1 MKWSIYLNMIIILW
15 ENILTMYTPVYSW
28 ATELREIVSCKTQIA
43 FLFLLCGTSVY
54 LYQQANSCSTCLL
67 ISIPISVLICQP
79 SLGRGTCVISSS
91 CCSNWLRGDPAL
103 PLRLLSFRPSECH
116 KDFSLLFKRPS
127 PAVYDNRRGFGLRA
141 RMDDLTTRRLWIAA
155 NLAGITIREG
165 RVVQREAKV
174 TASI

>member
-1 MKWSIYLNMIIILW
+1 MIIILW

-28 ATELREIVSCKTQIA
+28 VTELGEIVSCKIQIA

-54 LYQQANSCSTCLL
+54 LYQQANSCSTSLL
-67 ISIPISVLICQP
+67 IFIPISVLICQP
-79 SLGRGTCVISSS
+79 GLGRSTCVISLS
-91 CCSNWLRGDPAL
+91 CCSNWLRGDPAFPL
-103 PLRLLSFRPSECH
+103 PLLYFVHLNAIKTFHCCLNPLSCCVQQQEW
-116 KDFSLLFKRPS
+116 
-127 PAVYDNRRGFGLRA
+127 FGLRA
-141 RMDDLTTRRLWIAA
+141 LTDDLTTWRLWITA